1 MSEYKVGDILK
12 NQRKVLMIMDV
23 NKHSCKIK
31 FIKIYD
37 NDFRNRGDVTS
48 YYISTLN
55 KYYTKIGNI
64 NDDDGLLAMIL

>member
-1 MSEYKVGDILK
+1 
-12 NQRKVLMIMDV
+12 MDV